1 MTFYTYNHHFAINV
15 DRNNSKH
22 VDIFQS
28 FSHIYDISKV
38 ESFEINQLKTLLIDI
53 AVGKK
58 EKRMKAVKELL
69 CTQTIIQDGCET
81 IQTMFQRKS
90 MVKYFSIRA
99 MWNEFDIRFEK
110 MKIK

>member
-1 MTFYTYNHHFAINV
+1 M
-15 DRNNSKH
+15 
-22 VDIFQS
+22 
-28 FSHIYDISKV
+28 
-38 ESFEINQLKTLLIDI
+38 KT
-53 AVGKK
+53 
-58 EKRMKAVKELL
+58 VKELL

-99 MWNEFDIRFEK
+99 MWNEFDMRFEK